1 MPPAMPPP
9 PDPYEVLGLRQRD
22 RPTAGDV
29 RKAYHKLAR
38 VHHPDKARTADERE
52 AAESRFKEIGAAYEL
67 LSDPERRA
75 EFDEHGFDP
84 KTYRTPAEA
93 DEEERH
99 ARRMYCAAMGIPE
112 TVVREVWCTM
122 EELFAGTTRREG
134 VVVHVLGADSGVPE
148 KQAKVFTVRVRP
160 GCADKREIRFG
171 AMHTNNLQ
179 SVAFVVRERPHSFF
193 ERASLRSPD
202 DASRLDAFDIRARVA
217 LTPEQFEQGTTLVL
231 PTLTGNTLKLKLK
244 PRSAVAR
251 AGGVKVVA
259 GEGFVTSAGG
269 GDDAEAAGTDVERS
283 PTSPIRKRGDLR
295 VSFRVMSRFESR
307 ARFMLKAYA
316 RLYDTSVV
324 VRIGSWV
331 VFGYGAL
338 WATVRA
344 LEWAL
349 DLDEERRFKNVPD
362 ALLLGNFPGAYGL
375 LGGRENPVFYP
386 RFRVPEQIMRDWVPT
401 GLGACA
407 AKIGMT
413 AEGPWARRAGK

>member
-1 MPPAMPPP
+1 MPPP
-9 PDPYEVLGLRQRD
+9 PDPYDVLGLRQRD

-202 DASRLDAFDIRARVA
+202 DASRLDIA
-217 LTPEQFEQGTTLVL
+217 
-231 PTLTGNTLKLKLK
+231 
-244 PRSAVAR
+244 
-251 AGGVKVVA
+251 
-259 GEGFVTSAGG
+259 
-269 GDDAEAAGTDVERS
+269 
-283 PTSPIRKRGDLR
+283 LR
-295 VSFRVMSRFESR
+295 V
-307 ARFMLKAYA
+307 
-316 RLYDTSVV
+316 
-324 VRIGSWV
+324 
-331 VFGYGAL
+331 
-338 WATVRA
+338 
-344 LEWAL
+344 
-349 DLDEERRFKNVPD
+349 
-362 ALLLGNFPGAYGL
+362 
-375 LGGRENPVFYP
+375 
-386 RFRVPEQIMRDWVPT
+386 
-401 GLGACA
+401 
-407 AKIGMT
+407 
-413 AEGPWARRAGK
+413 ARRAA

>member
-1 MPPAMPPP
+1 M
-9 PDPYEVLGLRQRD
+9 
-22 RPTAGDV
+22 

-84 KTYRTPAEA
+84 NTYRTPAEA

-122 EELFAGTTRREG
+122 EELFAGATKREG

-160 GCADKREIRFG
+160 GCEDKREIRFG

-251 AGGVKVVA
+251 AGGVKVVK
-259 GEGFVTSAGG
+259 GEGFPMPAGDGDDDGGG
-269 GDDAEAAGTDVERS
+269 GDRFERS
-283 PTSPIRKRGDLR
+283 PRAIRMRGDLR

-307 ARFMLKAYA
+307 ARFCFKTYA
-316 RLYDTSVV
+316 RLYETSMC
-324 VRIGSWV
+324 VRIGSWAV
-331 VFGYGAL
+331 SDTARSG
-338 WATVRA
+338 
-344 LEWAL
+344 
-349 DLDEERRFKNVPD
+349 RRFARWNGRWISTKSEDSKTYPTLCCSGTSR
-362 ALLLGNFPGAYGL
+362 ARTACWAGARTPCSTRGS
-375 LGGRENPVFYP
+375 GSPSRSCATGYP
-386 RFRVPEQIMRDWVPT
+386 R
-401 GLGACA
+401 A
-407 AKIGMT
+407 
-413 AEGPWARRAGK
+413 WARARRRSG

>member
-1 MPPAMPPP
+1 MPAAMPPP
-9 PDPYEVLGLRQRD
+9 PDPYDVLGLRQRD

-179 SVAFVVRERPHSFF
+179 SVAFVVRERPHPFF
-193 ERASLRSPD
+193 ERVSFNRDDSDASR
-202 DASRLDAFDIRARVA
+202 SRLDAFDVRARVA
-217 LTPEQFEQGTTLVL
+217 LTPEQFEQGTTVVL

-259 GEGFVTSAGG
+259 GEGFVVSADLR
-269 GDDAEAAGTDVERS
+269 GDDAEA
-283 PTSPIRKRGDLR
+283 SPIRKRRGDLR
-295 VSFRVMSRFESR
+295 VSFRVMSRLESR
-307 ARFMLKAYA
+307 ARFGIKAYA

-331 VFGYGAL
+331 VIGYGAL

-349 DLDEERRFKNVPD
+349 DLDLEERRFKNVPD

>member
-1 MPPAMPPP
+1 M
-9 PDPYEVLGLRQRD
+9 RQRD

-38 VHHPDKARTADERE
+38 VHHPDKARTSDEKE

-84 KTYRTPAEA
+84 KTYQTREEA

-122 EELFAGTTRREG
+122 EELFAGATKREG

-160 GCADKREIRFG
+160 GCEDKREIRFG

-251 AGGVKVVA
+251 AGGVKVVK
-259 GEGFVTSAGG
+259 GEGFPMPAGD
-269 GDDAEAAGTDVERS
+269 GDDAEAAGTDFERS
-283 PTSPIRKRGDLR
+283 PRAIRTRGDLR

-307 ARFMLKAYA
+307 ARFCFKTYA
-316 RLYDTSVV
+316 RLYETSIF
-324 VRIGSWV
+324 VRIGSWA

>member
-1 MPPAMPPP
+1 MPAAMPPP
-9 PDPYEVLGLRQRD
+9 PDPYDVLGLRQRD

-122 EELFAGTTRREG
+122 EELFAGVTRREG
-134 VVVHVLGADSGVPE
+134 VVVHVIGVNSGVPE
-148 KQAKVFTVRVRP
+148 KQSKVFTVRVRS
-160 GCADKREIRFG
+160 GSADGREIRFG

-179 SVAFVVRERPHSFF
+179 SVAFVVREIPHPFF
-193 ERASLRSPD
+193 ERRRDGETAD
-202 DASRLDAFDIRARVA
+202 VFARVA
-217 LTPEQFEQGTTLVL
+217 LTPEQFVKGTTLTL
-231 PTLTGNTLKLKLK
+231 PTLSGGKMRLKLK

-251 AGGVKVVA
+251 AGGVKVVEN
-259 GEGFVTSAGG
+259 EGFPVDGK
-269 GDDAEAAGTDVERS
+269 DAPATNGFERRR
-283 PTSPIRKRGDLR
+283 TRGDLR

-307 ARFMLKAYA
+307 LRFGLKHYA
-316 RLYDTSVV
+316 RLYETNLAIRLS
-324 VRIGSWV
+324 SWLLV
-331 VFGYGAL
+331 GYGAL

>member
-1 MPPAMPPP
+1 VPPAMPPP

-38 VHHPDKARTADERE
+38 VHHPDKARTADEKD

-75 EFDEHGFDP
+75 DFDEHGFDP
-84 KTYRTPAEA
+84 KTYQTPAQA

-122 EELFAGTTRREG
+122 EELFAGVTRREG
-134 VVVHVLGADSGVPE
+134 VVVHVIGSDSGVPE
-148 KQAKVFTVRVRP
+148 KEAKVFTVRVRP
-160 GCADKREIRFG
+160 GCADAREIRFG

-179 SVAFVVRERPHSFF
+179 SVAFVVRENPHPFF
-193 ERASLRSPD
+193 ERRRGDVAD
-202 DASRLDAFDIRARVA
+202 VHARVA
-217 LTPEQFEQGTTLVL
+217 LTPEQFEQGATIAL
-231 PTLTGNTLKLKLK
+231 PTLSGETLKLKLK

-251 AGGVKVVA
+251 AGGVKVVQ
-259 GEGFVTSAGG
+259 GEGFPT
-269 GDDAEAAGTDVERS
+269 DDDVEGRRRGA
-283 PTSPIRKRGDLR
+283 PGDATTRTKKNRGDLR
-295 VSFRVMSRFESR
+295 VSFRVMSVFEARLRF
-307 ARFMLKAYA
+307 ALKTYA
-316 RLYDTSVV
+316 RLYETKLSVRLTS
-324 VRIGSWV
+324 WLLA
-331 VFGYGAL
+331 GYGAL
-338 WATVRA
+338 WATVRV

-349 DLDEERRFKNVPD
+349 DVDEGARARVPD
-362 ALLLGNFPGAYGL
+362 AALLHNFPGAYGL
-375 LGGRENPVFYP
+375 LGGRTNPVFYP
-386 RFRVPEQIMRDWVPT
+386 RFRVPEQIMDEWVPT

-413 AEGPWARRAGK
+413 VDGPWVRRGGK

>member
-1 MPPAMPPP
+1 
-9 PDPYEVLGLRQRD
+9 
-22 RPTAGDV
+22 
-29 RKAYHKLAR
+29 
-38 VHHPDKARTADERE
+38 
-52 AAESRFKEIGAAYEL
+52 

-84 KTYRTPAEA
+84 NTYRTPAEA

-99 ARRMYCAAMGIPE
+99 ARRMYCAAMGVPE

-122 EELFAGTTRREG
+122 EELFAGATRREG

-160 GCADKREIRFG
+160 GCEDKREIRFG

-251 AGGVKVVA
+251 AGGVKVVK
-259 GEGFVTSAGG
+259 GEGFPMPAGD
-269 GDDAEAAGTDVERS
+269 GDDAEAAGTDFERS
-283 PTSPIRKRGDLR
+283 PRAIRTRGDLR

-307 ARFMLKAYA
+307 ARFCFKTYA
-316 RLYDTSVV
+316 RLYETSIF
-324 VRIGSWV
+324 VRIGSWA